1 MHEHSIAY
9 QKILKLRKAYLGL
22 NVLSLFILGTIAE
35 VFSHQY
41 AFAIPMFIILF
52 CVIAYISMFY
62 FLAHQNC
69 PWCKNLFFF
78 KDTFGG
84 DGISFLF
91 RKKCI
96 HCGKPHDSSSH

>member
-62 FLAHQNC
+62 FLAHFVMWTLQLGTKVHIIWYYINFRTY
-69 PWCKNLFFF
+69 KNTLKNEQFY
-78 KDTFGG
+78 
-84 DGISFLF
+84 I
-91 RKKCI
+91 
-96 HCGKPHDSSSH
+96 